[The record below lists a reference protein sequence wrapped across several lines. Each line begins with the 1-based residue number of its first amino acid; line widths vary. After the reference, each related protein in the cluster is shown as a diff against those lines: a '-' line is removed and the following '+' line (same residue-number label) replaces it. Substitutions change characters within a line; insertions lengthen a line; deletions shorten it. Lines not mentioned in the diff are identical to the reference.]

1 MFNTIKLYAKQR
13 RLISLVAD
21 QIYEKEKNNRMMV
34 GILSQIVEFRN
45 GESGPHVLHIQTL
58 TRLLLERLVQKTGQY
73 GLSWSEQYMIS
84 MASALHDIG
93 KIGIDEKIL
102 NKPGKLTK
110 EEFDIMKTH
119 TLIGA
124 TMLENLKIYCWKLLI
139 RSVAGTMNVMME
151 KDIRMGLWERKFQFL
166 LRSYHWRMPMMR

>member
-1 MFNTIKLYAKQR
+1 
-13 RLISLVAD
+13 
-21 QIYEKEKNNRMMV
+21 
-34 GILSQIVEFRN
+34 
-45 GESGPHVLHIQTL
+45 
-58 TRLLLERLVQKTGQY
+58 
-73 GLSWSEQYMIS
+73 

-124 TMLENLKIYCWKLLI
+124 TMLENLRDVSRRDTVGSCLSDL
-139 RSVAGTMNVMME
+139 SLA
-151 KDIRMGLWERKFQFL
+151 
-166 LRSYHWRMPMMR
+166 P

>member
-1 MFNTIKLYAKQR
+1 
-13 RLISLVAD
+13 
-21 QIYEKEKNNRMMV
+21 
-34 GILSQIVEFRN
+34 
-45 GESGPHVLHIQTL
+45 
-58 TRLLLERLVQKTGQY
+58 
-73 GLSWSEQYMIS
+73 MIS

-124 TMLENLKIYCWKLLI
+124 TMLENLK
-139 RSVAGTMNVMME
+139 M
-151 KDIRMGLWERKFQFL
+151 
-166 LRSYHWRMPMMR
+166 